1 MDRHKILVAGNY
13 GEKFF
18 DELTRWG
25 EVVRAS
31 ANDEAVQLDDI
42 TILVIRSKTKVNKR
56 LVDRMQSLSCVIS
69 ATHGTDHV
77 DLDYLEEKGIRFHNV
92 PVQSYD
98 LAQGVI
104 AFILAHSTNLVE
116 GDRSMKRGEWKKKA
130 LKGCRIKGKT
140 LGIIGYGRIGKE
152 VDRMAS
158 ALGINVIAYDPYVK
172 ENEVAVDLD
181 TLLKTADF
189 ITIHAPLTDE
199 TRGLIGK
206 SEIGKMKDGAY
217 LINTA
222 RGGIIE
228 EKALL
233 EALNKGKLSGAALDV
248 YEHQPVFENE
258 VCNKLIRNEKIIATP
273 HSIGQSTEAVEN
285 KGEGVLKVIKDHIR
299 GENHH

>member
-1 MDRHKILVAGNY
+1 
-13 GEKFF
+13 
-18 DELTRWG
+18 
-25 EVVRAS
+25 
-31 ANDEAVQLDDI
+31 
-42 TILVIRSKTKVNKR
+42 
-56 LVDRMQSLSCVIS
+56 
-69 ATHGTDHV
+69 
-77 DLDYLEEKGIRFHNV
+77 
-92 PVQSYD
+92 
-98 LAQGVI
+98 
-104 AFILAHSTNLVE
+104 
-116 GDRSMKRGEWKKKA
+116 MKRGEWKKKA

-248 YEHQPVFENE
+248 YEHQQVFENE

-299 GENHH
+299 GENHN